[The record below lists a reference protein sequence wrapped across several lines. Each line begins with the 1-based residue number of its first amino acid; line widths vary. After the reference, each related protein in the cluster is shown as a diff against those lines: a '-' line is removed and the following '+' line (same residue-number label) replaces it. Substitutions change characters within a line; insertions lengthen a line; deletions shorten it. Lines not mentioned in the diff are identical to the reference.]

1 MTDAIVSMLMVTLVA
16 GTPLLYAALGE
27 LVTERSGVLNLGVEG
42 TMLTGGIAGFIVTFI
57 TGNVWLGVGAAML
70 AGAAMSLLF
79 AIITIS
85 LKANQVAAG
94 LALTIF
100 GTGLSSF
107 AGKEYVGR
115 SVVLEPSSLT
125 TALGQVPVV
134 GVLLGKLHPLVWL
147 SWILLAAVCY
157 FVYRT
162 RSGLILRSIGESP
175 SSAYAIGFPVI
186 RIRYL
191 ATLFGGAMAGIGGAY
206 VSVIYAAL
214 WTEGLTAG
222 RGWIAVALV
231 VFATWRPE
239 RVLLGAY
246 LFGGVTSMQ
255 LFAQGAG
262 FPVPPELMSATPYL
276 ATILVLVL
284 ISRDAALIRL
294 NVPVSLGKPFH
305 ADA

>member
-1 MTDAIVSMLMVTLVA
+1 MDGLVSMLVVTLVA

-42 TMLTGGIAGFIVTFI
+42 TMLTGAISGFIVAFM
-57 TGNVWLGVGAAML
+57 TGNVWLGVGTAML
-70 AGAAMSLLF
+70 AGAGMSLLF
-79 AIITIS
+79 AILAVS
-85 LKANQVAAG
+85 LKANQVAVG

-107 AGKEYVGR
+107 LGKAYVGR
-115 SVVLEPSSLT
+115 SVLVEPSSMT
-125 TALGQVPVV
+125 AALGQLPIL
-134 GVLLGKLHPLVWL
+134 GELLGKLHPLVWL
-147 SWILLAAVCY
+147 SWLLLAGVSY
-157 FVYRT
+157 FVYRS
-162 RSGLILRSIGESP
+162 RAGLILRAVGESP
-175 SSAYAIGFPVI
+175 SAAYAIGYPVL
-186 RIRYL
+186 RIRYA

-206 VSVIYAAL
+206 VSIVYTAL

-231 VFATWRPE
+231 VFATWRPG

-246 LFGGVTSMQ
+246 LFGGVTTIQ

-262 FPVPPELMSATPYL
+262 FPVPPELMSATPYI

-294 NVPVSLGKPFH
+294 NVPASLGKPFH
-305 ADA
+305 AEA

>member
-1 MTDAIVSMLMVTLVA
+1 MDGLVSMLVVTLVA

-42 TMLTGGIAGFIVTFI
+42 TMLTGAISGFIVAFM
-57 TGNVWLGVGAAML
+57 TGNVWLGVGTAML
-70 AGAAMSLLF
+70 AGAGMSLLF
-79 AIITIS
+79 AILAVS
-85 LKANQVAAG
+85 LKANQVAVG

-107 AGKEYVGR
+107 LGKAYVGR
-115 SVVLEPSSLT
+115 SVLVEPSSIT
-125 TALGQVPVV
+125 AALGRLPIL
-134 GVLLGKLHPLVWL
+134 GELLGKLHPLVWL
-147 SWILLAAVCY
+147 SWLLLAGVSY
-157 FVYRT
+157 FVYRS
-162 RSGLILRSIGESP
+162 RAGLILRAVGESP
-175 SSAYAIGFPVI
+175 SAAYAIGYPVL
-186 RIRYL
+186 RIRYA

-206 VSVIYAAL
+206 VSIVYTAL

-231 VFATWRPE
+231 VFATWRPG

-246 LFGGVTSMQ
+246 LFGGVTTIQ

-262 FPVPPELMSATPYL
+262 FPVPPELMSATPYI

-294 NVPVSLGKPFH
+294 NVPASLGKPFH
-305 ADA
+305 AEA

>member
-1 MTDAIVSMLMVTLVA
+1 MMDGIVSMLVVTLVA
-16 GTPLLYAALGE
+16 GTPLVYAALGE

-42 TMLTGGIAGFIVTFI
+42 TMLTGAISGFIVAFM
-57 TGNVWLGVGAAML
+57 TGNVWLGVGTAML
-70 AGAAMSLLF
+70 AGAGMSLLF
-79 AIITIS
+79 AILAVS
-85 LKANQVAAG
+85 LKANQVAVG

-107 AGKEYVGR
+107 VGKAYVGK
-115 SVVLEPSSLT
+115 SVIVEPSAMT
-125 TALGQVPVV
+125 AALGQLPVL
-134 GVLLGKLHPLVWL
+134 GALLGKLHPLVWL
-147 SWILLAAVCY
+147 SWLLLAGVSY
-157 FVYRT
+157 FVYRS
-162 RSGLILRSIGESP
+162 RAGLILRAVGESP
-175 SSAYAIGFPVI
+175 SAAYAIGYPVI

-206 VSVIYAAL
+206 VSIVYTAL

-231 VFATWRPE
+231 VFATWRPG

-246 LFGGVTSMQ
+246 LFGGVTTIQ

-262 FPVPPELMSATPYL
+262 FPVPPELMSATPYI

-294 NVPVSLGKPFH
+294 NVPASLGKPFH
-305 ADA
+305 AEA